1 MQVIH
6 FTAESPNTELLF
18 RTIHSANQL
27 FIYGA
32 PASWCE
38 DLAQRI
44 PGQTHVMLTSAAK
57 ENDQLSHKFEAQEVY
72 SLVQTPRTNVPA
84 AGGRLRVHH
93 ERFEELS
100 NEIQITKACE
110 SVGFMRSVSL
120 EPKEVDSLVQTP
132 GRNNEAV

>member
-1 MQVIH
+1 MQVLH

-57 ENDQLSHKFEAQEVY
+57 ENDQLSHKFEAQEVW
-72 SLVQTPRTNVPA
+72 TNVPA

-93 ERFEELS
+93 ERFGELS

-120 EPKEVDSLVQTP
+120 EPKEVDSLV
-132 GRNNEAV
+132 